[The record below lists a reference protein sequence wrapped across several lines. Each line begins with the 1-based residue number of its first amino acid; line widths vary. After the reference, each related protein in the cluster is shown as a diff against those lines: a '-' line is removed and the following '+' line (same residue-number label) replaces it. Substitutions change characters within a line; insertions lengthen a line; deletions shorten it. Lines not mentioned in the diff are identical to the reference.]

1 MFYLLALR
9 FFYKFI
15 SNFANAQ
22 ICRAIPH
29 SMSSISALRALL
41 IPGQTV
47 VITTHFNPDSDAI
60 GSSLAWQKYLIKKG
74 LQVDVVVPS
83 ALSKNL
89 TWMPGAESVWDFE
102 NILHKATIES
112 KIQSADWIFCL
123 DFSGIQRL
131 HGLAHYVKS
140 ARCQK
145 VVIDHHLDPEDFADY
160 YYHRTIA
167 ASTCELIFDLITE
180 WGDESLIDEE
190 MGSCMYSGIM
200 TDTGS
205 FRHPNTTAHVH
216 EVVAELIKKGV
227 NTNAVHR
234 KVFDA
239 ASLHRLRFLGHVL
252 ANRLEY
258 LAEYHLALLW
268 ITEEDQ
274 KQFNSQAG
282 DTEGMVNYGLQLE
295 GAVWS
300 ICMIQRPDG
309 VKLSF
314 RSIEPFAVNTFA
326 STYFEGGGHKNA
338 SGGRFSAG
346 GIEEAKEKLK
356 EVLPLYLSEI
366 KRVKN
371 L

>member
-9 FFYKFI
+9 FFCKFI

-22 ICRAIPH
+22 ICRAICIF
-29 SMSSISALRALL
+29 MSSISGLRDLL
-41 IPGQTV
+41 IPGQHV

-60 GSSLAWQKYLIKKG
+60 GSSLAWQQYLQKKG
-74 LQVDVVVPS
+74 LQVDVVIPS
-83 ALSKNL
+83 ALSRNL
-89 TWMPGAESVWDFE
+89 LWMKGTDSVLDFE
-102 NILHKATIES
+102 NVLHKSAIEE
-112 KIQSADWIFCL
+112 KIQRADWLFCL
-123 DFSGIQRL
+123 DFSGLQRL
-131 HGLAHYVKS
+131 HGLAGMVRT
-140 ARCQK
+140 ARCPK

-180 WGDESLIDEE
+180 WGDESLIDLE
-190 MGSCMYSGIM
+190 MGSCLYSGIM

-227 NTNAVHR
+227 DTNAVHR
-234 KVFDA
+234 KVFDS

-258 LAEYHLALLW
+258 LSEYHLALMW

-295 GAVWS
+295 GAVWA

-314 RSIEPFAVNTFA
+314 RSIEPFAVNQFA
-326 STYFEGGGHKNA
+326 ATYFEGGGHKNA
-338 SGGRFSAG
+338 SGGRFSGG
-346 GIEEAKEKLK
+346 GIEQAKEKLQ